1 MAGAK
6 HEYQFWPQYDA
17 PRDTGMTISVAS
29 EGNSNEMDATGVEAS
44 LELRETLR
52 AACRQHGYRRLELE
66 SCHFSHADRGFS
78 TKFFGKATQKVDGYE
93 VNSMIDGDIGSITMF
108 EANV

>member
-1 MAGAK
+1 MA
-6 HEYQFWPQYDA
+6 
-17 PRDTGMTISVAS
+17 ISVAG
-29 EGNSNEMDATGVEAS
+29 EGNLNEMNASGVQAP

-78 TKFFGKATQKVDGYE
+78 TKFFGKPTQKLDSYE
-93 VNSMIDGDIGSITMF
+93 VSSMIDADVGSITMF

>member
-1 MAGAK
+1 MI
-6 HEYQFWPQYDA
+6 
-17 PRDTGMTISVAS
+17 ISVAA
-29 EGNSNEMDATGVEAS
+29 EGNLNEMNETGVQAS
-44 LELRETLR
+44 LELRETLQ

-78 TKFFGKATQKVDGYE
+78 TKFFGKTTQKLDGYE
-93 VNSMIDGDIGSITMF
+93 VNSMIDADIGSITMF